1 MDEELQ
7 RVKMLELSRRIT
19 SVKVRMLAEHPFF
32 GLLISR
38 LNFAIDLDCQTACT
52 DGDTVYFGL
61 EFSSSIGND
70 ELYFVLMHE
79 VMHIVAGHC
88 FRGENTIHRA
98 YNIAADIVINS
109 ILLDELGLPDILIYG
124 QSIMHTTPDGKEGRF
139 YTAEEVYLMLI
150 DNISVRDSGIGEGH
164 SIENSGKDTDNKE
177 EDNSR
182 NAKSSKGNGKEHDG
196 ENTSG
201 GGAYDEQRTDDECY
215 GGFLDDH
222 SRWGSKGDSSYNE
235 AIWKQRIAEV
245 CESLKNSQQ
254 YGSVPS
260 MAQRQI
266 TELLN
271 PTIDWRII
279 LNDFVQQE
287 INDYSFAP
295 PDRRFSDSDFLLP
308 DYNETADR
316 LENIFI
322 AVDASGSIRQS
333 DLTRALSEIKG
344 AIDQYGG
351 KLTGW
356 ISYFDYAVSEPK
368 PFESFDDILKIEM
381 VGGGGTSFKNVIA
394 VANQT
399 FKGNLACIIFITD
412 GFAEWPKPD
421 SCLDVPILWILNN
434 TVATPPFGKVCRM
447 PKLK

>member
-1 MDEELQ
+1 MQ

-19 SVKVRMLAEHPFF
+19 NIKVRMLAEHPFF

-61 EFSSSIGND
+61 DFSSSIGND

-88 FRGENTIHRA
+88 FRGENAIHHA

-109 ILLDELGLPDILIYG
+109 ILLDELGLPDISICG
-124 QSIMHTTPDGKEGRF
+124 QGIMHTTPDGNEGRF

-150 DNISVRDSGIGEGH
+150 DNFPIMEIGMGYGLSNNKSGKNPDNNNGDNNQKRKKTKSNGKDYDGGDGSSGRDFDEQDSDEEGEG
-164 SIENSGKDTDNKE
+164 
-177 EDNSR
+177 
-182 NAKSSKGNGKEHDG
+182 
-196 ENTSG
+196 
-201 GGAYDEQRTDDECY
+201 C
-215 GGFLDDH
+215 FLDDH
-222 SRWGSKGDSSYNE
+222 SRWGSKGDSNYNE
-235 AIWKQRIAEV
+235 AIWKQRMSEV

-254 YGSVPS
+254 YGSVPA

-266 TELLN
+266 SELLN

-308 DYNETADR
+308 DYNETSDR

-368 PFESFDDILKIEM
+368 PFENFDDILKIEM
-381 VGGGGTSFKNVIA
+381 AGGGGTSFINVIA

-399 FKGNLACIIFITD
+399 FKGDLACIIFITD

-421 SCLDVPILWILNN
+421 SCLDVPILWIINN

>member
-1 MDEELQ
+1 MDQELQ
-7 RVKMLELSRRIT
+7 RVKMLELSRRI
-19 SVKVRMLAEHPFF
+19 SKIKVRMLAEHPFF
-32 GLLISR
+32 GLLVSR
-38 LNFAIDLDCQTACT
+38 LNFAIDLDCPTACT

-61 EFSSSIGND
+61 DFSSSLGND

-79 VMHIVAGHC
+79 IMHIVAGHC
-88 FRGENTIHRA
+88 FRGENALHHT

-109 ILLDELGLPDILIYG
+109 ILLDELGLPDISIFG
-124 QSIMHTTPDGKEGRF
+124 QGIMHTTPDGQEGRF
-139 YTAEEVYLMLI
+139 YTAEEVYSMLI
-150 DNISVRDSGIGEGH
+150 NTLPVGENGILTEKPDDNNDKCIDRKNN
-164 SIENSGKDTDNKE
+164 NSNKE
-177 EDNSR
+177 GRSKNNTKGDDDNSDEG
-182 NAKSSKGNGKEHDG
+182 SSN
-196 ENTSG
+196 NNNN
-201 GGAYDEQRTDDECY
+201 
-215 GGFLDDH
+215 GGFFDDH
-222 SRWGSKGDSSYNE
+222 SRWGSKGDASYNE
-235 AIWKQRIAEV
+235 AIWKQRIAEIS
-245 CESLKNSQQ
+245 ESLKDSQQ
-254 YGSVPS
+254 YSSVPA

-266 TELLN
+266 DQLVN

-308 DYNETADR
+308 DYNETIDR

-322 AVDASGSIRQS
+322 AVDSSGSIRQN

-368 PFESFDDILKIEM
+368 PFENFDDIRKIKVE
-381 VGGGGTSFKNVIA
+381 GGGGTSFKNVIA

-412 GFAEWPKPD
+412 GYAEWPKPD
-421 SCLDVPILWILNN
+421 SCMDVPILWVLNN
-434 TVATPPFGKVCRM
+434 TIVDPPFGKVCRM
-447 PKLK
+447 PKLKK